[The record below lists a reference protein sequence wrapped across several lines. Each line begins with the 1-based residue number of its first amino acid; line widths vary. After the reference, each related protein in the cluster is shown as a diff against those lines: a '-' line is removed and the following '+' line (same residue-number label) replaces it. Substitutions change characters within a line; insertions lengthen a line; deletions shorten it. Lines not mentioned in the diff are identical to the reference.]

1 MMVDILSMASNLDE
15 QIEKMDMNVARL
27 NLFEP
32 SEHKVMDLKL
42 RDVIQSELEL
52 EDQLSAEGIV
62 WLLEKNNRLAEQILL
77 YAKVEENMLNRSS
90 LSDADERMLEIIMM
104 SRRASERVIKDID
117 KLIEKQEEGFD
128 ERHSN
133 CVCMKANNDIMNY
146 SRMNPG
152 ELKDI
157 IEREGDEFWSKI
169 GVSNMEDDKKEL
181 FLSWMDILSKKN

>member
-77 YAKVEENMLNRSS
+77 YAKV
-90 LSDADERMLEIIMM
+90 IMM

-133 CVCMKANNDIMNY
+133 CTCMKANNDIMNY

>member
-1 MMVDILSMASNLDE
+1 MMVDILSMA
-15 QIEKMDMNVARL
+15 
-27 NLFEP
+27 

-133 CVCMKANNDIMNY
+133 CTCMKANNDIMNY

-169 GVSNMEDDKKEL
+169 GMSNMEDDKKEL
-181 FLSWMDILSKKN
+181 FLSWMDILSKKLGVD